1 MIAVL
6 SYPAAIREPN
16 VCSLQNG
23 RIDIAFLGATI
34 PQRNPER
41 VATIRNEDGSVAGF
55 VGYADGQLKMP
66 PAWIRTN
73 VVKLKRA

>member
-1 MIAVL
+1 MMVRKHRGVIGESKAHR
-6 SYPAAIREPN
+6 PEADAA
-16 VCSLQNG
+16 S
-23 RIDIAFLGATI
+23 
-34 PQRNPER
+34 
-41 VATIRNEDGSVAGF
+41 SVAGF